1 MKIVQWKKQI
11 TPPLG
16 QLNDSNIIKQSQ
28 SEQGPSFSCW
38 SWLVLTGKLCGRDLG
53 NSSSITLCSPGSP
66 VSTSISPSF
75 QLELCYDPVIL
86 EIFLMYS
93 KGQTPRAFMNFSTVE
108 KCLKALFV
116 GKQFGTCQ
124 EIFVLQFC
132 FMCSRKQD
140 GQKPAET

>member
-66 VSTSISPSF
+66 VSTSISHSL
-75 QLELCYDPVIL
+75 QLELYYDPEIL

-108 KCLKALFV
+108 KCLGDTLIWGFDSETVSKFQTIVLFLSPTSLLDF
-116 GKQFGTCQ
+116 Q
-124 EIFVLQFC
+124 
-132 FMCSRKQD
+132 
-140 GQKPAET
+140 